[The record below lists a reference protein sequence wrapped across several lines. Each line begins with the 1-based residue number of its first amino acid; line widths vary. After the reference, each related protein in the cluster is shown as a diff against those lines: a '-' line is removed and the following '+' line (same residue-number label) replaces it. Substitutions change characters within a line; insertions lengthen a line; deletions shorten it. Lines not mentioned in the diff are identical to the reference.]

1 MITASR
7 PASAEREAVSF
18 RPAFGPAYATLG
30 RMVNDEPQ
38 TPVGLLATRLAA
50 GDEGALREAYQ
61 RWSRLIHT
69 IARSSLG
76 SSADADDVTQQVFI
90 AAWKSRA
97 TLRTSDEALPAWLI
111 GICRMKVIDA
121 LRARSRGFRN
131 EEAMASEA
139 LDAPVVQGL
148 DGVIDSVVVRD
159 ALAALGDPRGRILT
173 MVYLEDK
180 THDDVARQLSF
191 PLGTVKSHVRRG
203 LERLRSVFEEVD
215 SLV

>member
-1 MITASR
+1 MS
-7 PASAEREAVSF
+7 PATRT
-18 RPAFGPAYATLG
+18 PCATLVHMAPDD
-30 RMVNDEPQ
+30 RQ
-38 TPVGLLATRLAA
+38 TPVGLLATQLAA
-50 GDEGALREAYQ
+50 GDESALREAYH

-69 IARSSLG
+69 IARNSLG
-76 SSADADDVTQQVFI
+76 SAADADDVTQQVFI
-90 AAWKSRA
+90 AAWNSRA
-97 TLRTSDEALPAWLI
+97 SLRASDEALPAWLI

-131 EEAMASEA
+131 EEAMMSEA
-139 LDAPVVQGL
+139 LDEPVVRNL

-159 ALAALGDPRGRILT
+159 ALAALGDPRAQILT

-180 THDDVARQLSF
+180 THDDVARHLSI